1 MRSLSIFVAL
11 LVASAGPLGGQQ
23 VADTL
28 FAPPIPSPA
37 YAAGTGP
44 RVGIDEAHANF
55 HTAGGRFLAFARLAA
70 RDGYRVTPV
79 TARFDAATLADLDIL
94 VIANALGDTAN
105 VVVPVRSAFTDDEI
119 AAVRAWVE
127 QGGALLLIADH
138 MPFAGAAS
146 GLARAFGVHFI
157 DGYAV
162 SGVRGAPSFMF
173 RRSDG
178 TLARHAVGEGRTP
191 DERIDSVLTFGG
203 QAFRATVSV
212 EPVFVIPEGSLMVM
226 THRWGAFSDST
237 PRFAADGLL
246 QAATLTHGK
255 GRVALFGEA
264 AMFSAQLAGPDR
276 EPMGMNAPAAAQN
289 PAFILNVLH
298 WLTGALVSAES
309 P

>member
-1 MRSLSIFVAL
+1 MRSVGI
-11 LVASAGPLGGQQ
+11 VASLALASVSPLAGQQ
-23 VADTL
+23 VADTA
-28 FAPPIPSPA
+28 FAPPITNPA
-37 YAAGTGP
+37 YAVGTGP
-44 RVGIDEAHANF
+44 RAGIDEAHANF
-55 HTAGGRFLAFARLAA
+55 HTAGGRFAAFARLLT
-70 RDGYRVTPV
+70 RDGYRVEPV
-79 TARFDAATLADLDIL
+79 TAPFDAATLASLDVL

-105 VVVPVRSAFTDDEI
+105 VVVPVRSAFTDAEI
-119 AAVRAWVE
+119 AAVKLWVE

-157 DGYAV
+157 DGYAM
-162 SGVRGAPSFMF
+162 SGVRGVPSFMF

-178 TLARHAVGEGRTP
+178 TLARHVVGEGRTP

-212 EPVFVIPEGSLMVM
+212 EPVFVIPEGALMVM

-246 QAATLTHGK
+246 QAATLTHGR
-255 GRVALFGEA
+255 GRVAFFGEA
-264 AMFSAQLAGPDR
+264 AMFSAQRAGPTR
-276 EPMGMNAPAAAQN
+276 APMGMNAPAAAQN

-298 WLTGALVSAES
+298 WLSRSLGPVGT

>member
-1 MRSLSIFVAL
+1 MRSLGIVAAL
-11 LVASAGPLGGQQ
+11 ALGSAGTLVGQQ
-23 VADTL
+23 VADTA
-28 FAPPIPSPA
+28 FAPPIPNPA
-37 YAAGTGP
+37 YAVGTGP
-44 RVGIDEAHANF
+44 RAGIDEAHANF
-55 HTAGGRFLAFARLAA
+55 HTAGGRFTAFARLLA
-70 RDGYRVTPV
+70 RDGYRVAPV
-79 TARFDAATLADLDIL
+79 TAPFDAASLADLDVL

-105 VVVPVRSAFTDDEI
+105 VVVPVRSAFTDAEI
-119 AAVRAWVE
+119 AAVRMWVE

-138 MPFAGAAS
+138 MPFAGAAA

-162 SGVRGAPSFMF
+162 SGARGAPSFMF

-178 TLARHAVGEGRTP
+178 TLARHAVGVGRTP

-298 WLTGALVSAES
+298 WLSGSLDSVEA